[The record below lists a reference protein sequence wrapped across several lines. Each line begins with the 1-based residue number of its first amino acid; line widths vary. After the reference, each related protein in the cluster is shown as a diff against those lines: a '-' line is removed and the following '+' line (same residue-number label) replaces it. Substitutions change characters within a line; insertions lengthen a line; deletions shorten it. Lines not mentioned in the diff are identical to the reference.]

1 MDVARSISCREG
13 IHPQMVARDSQ
24 GCRFVPPSF
33 PVLETF
39 SRHRWYGV
47 RRDLNIGETPGFE
60 TGLIQGQIYF
70 PDVHGTGMSIWYL
83 VAIVSKLA
91 FSPIYGTYN
100 LLGDTYISNY

>member
-1 MDVARSISCREG
+1 MSQAFPAGRGFTLKWWQG
-13 IHPQMVARDSQ
+13 IHKVADLSPRVF
-24 GCRFVPPSF
+24 RFRKHSAA
-33 PVLETF
+33 
-39 SRHRWYGV
+39 GV
-47 RRDLNIGETPGFE
+47 RRDLNSGETPGFE

-100 LLGDTYISNY
+100 LLGDTYISIY